1 MTSYNQGTVFYTR
14 VYYCKIVSTVPHAT
28 PAIVTKANIENGS
41 CRIYDRYGILLG
53 TGSLVDKLYYLKYE
67 SVIQECVSVATGP
80 LVKNKADLWNQRL
93 GHLNENQLR
102 EMASQDLVK
111 GVNIRT

>member
-1 MTSYNQGTVFYTR
+1 MTSYNQRTVFCTR
-14 VYYCKIVSTVPHAT
+14 VYYCKIVPTVPHVT
-28 PAIVTKANIENGS
+28 PAIVTKGNTVKFENGS

-80 LVKNKADLWNQRL
+80 EVKNKADLWHQ
-93 GHLNENQLR
+93 
-102 EMASQDLVK
+102 
-111 GVNIRT
+111 